1 MIEPRT
7 GPNGTRVYRARVYY
21 RGRYVASRTFP
32 RKRDAQEWERK
43 QVETLKTGAWADPK
57 AGERPVREWCEIWLS
72 AQPAKAPAT
81 ERKIRGTITKQIA
94 GTFGRRPLVS
104 VRPSEVQSW
113 AAELSRRQSAAT
125 ARHSLGVLRRV
136 FDHAMRDGAIHRN
149 PAAGIRLPKVQG
161 NDPLPLTHDQ
171 LWRLADHMSQSRDRL
186 LVLVAGY
193 CGLRWGEL
201 AALRWADVDIEGKSL
216 RVARAYSEEAP
227 RGEMSPVKDHQA
239 RTVPVP
245 TIVADELAT
254 FRGDRKPSDLVFPSA
269 NRTPLRNRNFRRD
282 VFDDAVEELGLDIT
296 PHNLRDTA
304 ASLAIQAGASVVA
317 VARLLGHESAA
328 TTLNHYAAFFPTDLD
343 DVALRL
349 DLAARQALV
358 VATGADE
365 TSMDLRDRGR
375 ERHKNVLADPRR
387 ATAAAEIRRKMA
399 EMDAETDH
407 LAPSDTNEAPTKHRP
422 ERSEGE

>member
-1 MIEPRT
+1 MIEPRI

-21 RGRYVASRTFP
+21 RGRYVSSRTFP

-57 AGERPVREWCEIWLS
+57 AGELPVREWCEIWLS
-72 AQPAKAPAT
+72 AQAAKAPAT
-81 ERKIRGTITKQIA
+81 ERKIRGAVAKQIA

-113 AAELSRRQSAAT
+113 AAELSRKQSAAT

-136 FDHAMRDGAIHRN
+136 FEHAVRDGAIHRN

-161 NDPLPLTHDQ
+161 NDPLPLTHDE
-171 LWRLADHMSQSRDRL
+171 LWRLADYLSQPRDRL

-201 AALRWADVDIEGKSL
+201 AALRWSDVDLDRKSL

-239 RTVPVP
+239 RTVPIP
-245 TIVADELAT
+245 TIVSDELST
-254 FRGDRKPSDLVFPSA
+254 FRADRKPNELVFPSA

-282 VFDDAVEELGLDIT
+282 VFDDAVEDLGLEIT

-328 TTLNHYAAFFPTDLD
+328 TTLNHYATFFPTDLE
-343 DVALRL
+343 DVASRL
-349 DLAARQALV
+349 NTAAELAIARQ
-358 VATGADE
+358 
-365 TSMDLRDRGR
+365 
-375 ERHKNVLADPRR
+375 R
-387 ATAAAEIRRKMA
+387 AQQAGP
-399 EMDAETDH
+399 DDDH
-407 LAPSDTNEAPTKHRP
+407 SVPPDTNEAPTKHRP
-422 ERSEGE
+422 ERSDEE